1 MKKILPF
8 IGLVTIMIYSS
19 ISYANAA
26 DAAKGKKVYNK
37 CRACHTL
44 AAGKHRIGPSLN
56 GVLGRKAGTAE
67 KYRYSKAMV
76 KAGVGGLV
84 WDEKTL
90 GEYLKKPRA
99 FIKGTK
105 MVFPGLKKPTDL
117 ANLIAFLKQAAK

>member
-8 IGLVTIMIYSS
+8 IGLVTIMIYSAM
-19 ISYANAA
+19 SYANAA
-26 DAAKGKKVYNK
+26 DAAKGKKVFNK
-37 CRACHTL
+37 CRACHAL
-44 AAGKHRIGPSLN
+44 AAGKHRIGPSLK
-56 GVLGRKAGTAE
+56 GVIGRKAGTAE

-76 KAGVGGLV
+76 KAGADGLM
-84 WDEKTL
+84 WDEKSL

-117 ANLIAFLKQAAK
+117 ANLIAFLKEAAK

>member
-1 MKKILPF
+1 MKKILSF
-8 IGLVTIMIYSS
+8 ISLVTMIVFSS
-19 ISYANAA
+19 MNYASAA

-37 CRACHTL
+37 CRACHAL
-44 AAGKHRIGPSLN
+44 AAGKHRIGPSLK
-56 GVLGRKAGTAE
+56 GVIGRKAGTAE

-84 WDEKTL
+84 WDEKSL

-99 FIKGTK
+99 FVKGTK

-117 ANLIAFLKQAAK
+117 ANLLAFLKEAAK